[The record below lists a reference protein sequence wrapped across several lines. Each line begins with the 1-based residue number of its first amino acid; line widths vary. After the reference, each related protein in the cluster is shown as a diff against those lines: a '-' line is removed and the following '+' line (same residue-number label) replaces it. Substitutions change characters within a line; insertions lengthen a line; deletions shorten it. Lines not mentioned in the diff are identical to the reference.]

1 MAVSKEKPQPETPAN
16 IPLGGVGE
24 YEYIEVWGVGVM
36 PLLMH
41 GFLNDGDA
49 ASQLPGGT
57 GKGTRAVATAGAKLT
72 PREQAEKFA
81 YRENGPGSAL
91 CLPKDAFQK
100 MLREAGAGHKERGS
114 RKTLKYRV
122 PASVLVLGGDGKGGP
137 VPLYALDRSTRLVD
151 YEVHSCSAV
160 NPFTKGRVMS
170 HRPRLDEWAF
180 RLLVRINT
188 SLMASMMVRQL
199 FEEGGAQIG
208 VGSYRPEK
216 GGTFGIFSVVG
227 WDVRDG
233 RSAIHRSAAE

>member
-1 MAVSKEKPQPETPAN
+1 MGFVYAEA
-16 IPLGGVGE
+16 
-24 YEYIEVWGVGVM
+24 WGAGVM

-41 GFLNDGDA
+41 GFNTEAEAG
-49 ASQLPGGT
+49 LPGGS
-57 GKGTRAVATAGAKLT
+57 GKGTRTTSTAAEKPL
-72 PREQAEKFA
+72 PREIAEKFA
-81 YRENGPGSAL
+81 YRENGPQSSL
-91 CLPKDAFQK
+91 VLPRDAFQRL
-100 MLREAGAGHKERGS
+100 LREAGASHKEKGS

-122 PASVLVLGGDGKGGP
+122 PAAVLVLGGDSKGSP
-137 VPLYALDRSTRLVD
+137 VPLFAKDRATRLKD

-188 SLMASMMVRQL
+188 ELMSEAIVRQL
-199 FEEGGAQIG
+199 LSEGGQQIG

-216 GGTFGIFSVVG
+216 GGVYGVFDVVG

-233 RSAIHRSAAE
+233 RSAMHA